1 MSNINKMLKQ
11 AQKMQKEVENAQNQ
25 LSEMEINYSCNGVKV
40 VAIGDFTIKSISIS
54 EELVALKD
62 KEMLDDVILLAIN
75 GAIKEVREKT
85 ESKLSGITGG
95 LNIPGL
101 F

>member
-11 AQKMQKEVENAQNQ
+11 AQKMQKEVENVQNK
-25 LSEMEINYSCNGVKV
+25 LAETEVSFASNGVEV
-40 VAIGDFTIKSISIS
+40 VATGDFGIKSISIS
-54 EELVALKD
+54 NELVESRD
-62 KEMLDDVILLAIN
+62 KEMLEDVVLVAAN
-75 GAIKEVREKT
+75 GAISEARKLT
-85 ESKLSGITGG
+85 ESRLSGITGG